1 MNRKLLAMMAAASL
15 LLAGCSEA
23 IAVLLL
29 AEEAAQRALATLEA
43 QEARAEAP
51 AQRSEAET
59 REEMSA
65 RLSVALAPTPTAIP
79 PAARAKFDE
88 EEQVLINLYER
99 VSMAVVAIS
108 VQRTGRIFGG
118 SGSGSGFVIDKQGHI
133 VTNNHVIEGASRIT
147 VLFADG
153 TRARA
158 RVIGT
163 DSYSDL
169 ALLKVDR
176 PADRLVTL
184 ELGDSDEVKVGQR
197 VVAIGNPF
205 GLAGTMTLGIVSA
218 RGRVLPES
226 SAQGGGT
233 FSNPDIIQTDAAINP
248 GNSGGPLLDTR
259 GRVIGVNTAIR
270 TEAQNSFG
278 QPVNSGVGFAVPS
291 NTVKR
296 VVEALLTEGRV
307 RYPYLGIQ
315 GAFSLAELSEEFD
328 VPVERGVVVAGVVE
342 GGPAAR
348 AGLRGSTVSN
358 RTGAITRL
366 GDVIVAFDG
375 KPVRRYEEL
384 IAMLVKNYKPGDRV
398 TLTVWRDGRL
408 VDLRV
413 TLGERPR

>member
-1 MNRKLLAMMAAASL
+1 MRMKLVAMMAAASL

-23 IAVLLL
+23 VALFSL
-29 AEEAAQRALATLEA
+29 AEEAAQRAIATIEA
-43 QEARAEAP
+43 READAPRAEAP
-51 AQRSEAET
+51 AQQERGNLV
-59 REEMSA
+59 
-65 RLSVALAPTPTAIP
+65 RLSVELQPTPTAIP
-79 PAARAKFDE
+79 PAARARFDE
-88 EEQVLINLYER
+88 EEAVLVNLYER
-99 VSMAVVAIS
+99 VNMAVVAIS
-108 VQRTGRIFGG
+108 VQRSGRGFGV

-133 VTNNHVIEGASRIT
+133 VTNNHVVDRATRIT

-158 RVIGT
+158 QVVGT
-163 DSYSDL
+163 DGYSDL

-176 PADRLVTL
+176 PAERLVTV

-226 SAQGGGT
+226 SSQGGAT

-270 TEAQNSFG
+270 TDSQTGFG
-278 QPVNSGVGFAVPS
+278 QPANSGVGFAVPS

-328 VPVERGVVVAGVVE
+328 VPLERGVVVAGVVE

-348 AGLRGSTVSN
+348 AGLRSATISN
-358 RTGAITRL
+358 RTGAVTRL

-375 KPVRRYEEL
+375 QPMRSYEEM
-384 IAMLVKNYKPGDRV
+384 IALLVKKYKPGDRV

>member
-1 MNRKLLAMMAAASL
+1 MKKELIGVAVAASVL
-15 LLAGCSEA
+15 VTGCGEVV
-23 IAVLLL
+23 AVLSL
-29 AEEAAQRALATLEA
+29 AEQAAQRAIATVEA
-43 QEARAEAP
+43 KEASVQAAEAP
-51 AQRSEAET
+51 AR
-59 REEMSA
+59 REERTETA
-65 RLSVALAPTPTAIP
+65 PRLVVEIQPTPTAIP
-79 PAARAKFDE
+79 SAARARFDE
-88 EEQVLINLYER
+88 EEAVLVNLYER
-99 VSMAVVAIS
+99 VNMAVVAIS
-108 VQRTGRIFGG
+108 VQRSSRGFGI

-133 VTNNHVIEGASRIT
+133 VTNNHVVEGATRIT

-158 RVIGT
+158 EVLGT
-163 DSYSDL
+163 DVYSDL

-176 PADRLVTL
+176 PAERLVTV

-197 VVAIGNPF
+197 VIAIGNPF

-226 SAQGGGT
+226 SSQGGGS

-270 TEAQNSFG
+270 TDSQTGFG
-278 QPVNSGVGFAVPS
+278 QPANSGVGFAVPS

-296 VVEALLTEGRV
+296 VVESLLAEGRV

-315 GAFSLAELSEEFD
+315 GAFSLAELSEDFD
-328 VPVERGVVVAGVVE
+328 VPLERGVVVAGVVE

-348 AGLRGSTVSN
+348 AGLRGSTISN
-358 RTGAITRL
+358 RTGAVTRL
-366 GDVIVAFDG
+366 GDIIVTFDG
-375 KPVRRYEEL
+375 QPVRSYEEL
-384 IAMLVKNYKPGDRV
+384 IAALVKNYKPGDRV

-408 VDLRV
+408 IDLRV

>member
-1 MNRKLLAMMAAASL
+1 MNRKLLAMVAAASL

-23 IAVLLL
+23 IAVLSL
-29 AEEAAQRALATLEA
+29 AEEAAQRAIATLEA
-43 QEARAEAP
+43 QEARADAP
-51 AQRSEAET
+51 AQRGEAEA
-59 REEMSA
+59 REATIA
-65 RLSVALAPTPTAIP
+65 RLSVAPAPTPTAIP
-79 PAARAKFDE
+79 SAARARFDE
-88 EEQVLINLYER
+88 EEQVLVNLYER
-99 VSMAVVAIS
+99 VNMAVVAIS
-108 VQRTGRIFGG
+108 VQRTTRAFGV

-133 VTNNHVIEGASRIT
+133 VTNNHVVEGATRIT

-158 RVIGT
+158 RVVGT
-163 DSYSDL
+163 DGYSDL

-176 PADRLVTL
+176 PADRLVTV

-226 SAQGGGT
+226 LAQGGGT

-270 TEAQNSFG
+270 TETQTGFG

-315 GAFSLAELSEEFD
+315 GAFSLAELSDEFD

-375 KPVRRYEEL
+375 QPVRSYEEL
-384 IAMLVKNYKPGDRV
+384 IATLVKHYKPGDRV

-408 VDLRV
+408 VDLRI

>member
-1 MNRKLLAMMAAASL
+1 
-15 LLAGCSEA
+15 
-23 IAVLLL
+23 
-29 AEEAAQRALATLEA
+29 
-43 QEARAEAP
+43 
-51 AQRSEAET
+51 
-59 REEMSA
+59 
-65 RLSVALAPTPTAIP
+65 
-79 PAARAKFDE
+79 
-88 EEQVLINLYER
+88 
-99 VSMAVVAIS
+99 
-108 VQRTGRIFGG
+108 
-118 SGSGSGFVIDKQGHI
+118 
-133 VTNNHVIEGASRIT
+133 

-158 RVIGT
+158 QVVGT
-163 DSYSDL
+163 DGYSDL

-176 PADRLVTL
+176 PAERLVTV

-226 SAQGGGT
+226 SSQGGAT

-270 TEAQNSFG
+270 TDSQTGFG
-278 QPVNSGVGFAVPS
+278 QPANSGVGFAVPS

-328 VPVERGVVVAGVVE
+328 VPLERGVVVAGVVE

-348 AGLRGSTVSN
+348 AGLRGATISN
-358 RTGAITRL
+358 RTGAVTRL

-375 KPVRRYEEL
+375 QPMRSYEEM
-384 IAMLVKNYKPGDRV
+384 IALLVKKYKPGDRV